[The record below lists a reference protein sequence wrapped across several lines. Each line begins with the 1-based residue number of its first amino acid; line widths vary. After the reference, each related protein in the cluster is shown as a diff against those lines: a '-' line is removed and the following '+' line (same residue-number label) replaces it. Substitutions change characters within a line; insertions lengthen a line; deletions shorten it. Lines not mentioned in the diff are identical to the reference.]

1 MATFTVSE
9 RSTLWLR
16 AISIRTSGM
25 IPMSCK
31 MNTTNG
37 RPGSLGGRIAISKPS
52 SGSFI
57 RLGFGRLHDALGN
70 HRNTA
75 IIPVSSGLWAR
86 PQLASLVG
94 GAATDGSAGAPGPGE
109 TAGRT
114 SSFPER
120 GPVGPRAAGWIAGP
134 SPSKRH
140 LPITPPNVQLATSTY
155 LSVVPAFPRA
165 QPAPLRRPRSRLAE
179 KKQPGLLRPDET
191 PEILRGQTFQRS
203 EARRGKFQGW
213 MKGILGNRTGDG
225 EGSKK
230 AARTR
235 RVRRSP
241 EHRRLADVFGVRHKE
256 EQALRGWMDPIPVRD
271 GGPSGQRP
279 PLRLSIS
286 RNPQLRQNGQHRN
299 QRRSHGLPPLLH
311 QAYSFQHSAEGDPIC
326 PRAILTLG

>member
-1 MATFTVSE
+1 MK
-9 RSTLWLR
+9 
-16 AISIRTSGM
+16 G
-25 IPMSCK
+25 
-31 MNTTNG
+31 
-37 RPGSLGGRIAISKPS
+37 
-52 SGSFI
+52 
-57 RLGFGRLHDALGN
+57 
-70 HRNTA
+70 
-75 IIPVSSGLWAR
+75 
-86 PQLASLVG
+86 
-94 GAATDGSAGAPGPGE
+94 
-109 TAGRT
+109 
-114 SSFPER
+114 
-120 GPVGPRAAGWIAGP
+120 
-134 SPSKRH
+134 H
-140 LPITPPNVQLATSTY
+140 LNVQLAAATH
-155 LSVVPAFPRA
+155 LSVVPAFPGA

-179 KKQPGLLRPDET
+179 KKQPGILRPEES

-213 MKGILGNRTGDG
+213 MGGILGNRTGDG

-299 QRRSHGLPPLLH
+299 QRRSHGLPPFLH

-326 PRAILTLG
+326 PRAILTLDRKSTRLNSSHLRISYAVFCLKKKKEKLRRRVGIAPGTSLFRMTLAINPNAYGESVGYCIERYYI

>member
-1 MATFTVSE
+1 MRNLDSDLGYDTDVLQDKHDERQASLSGRQNRHVEALFRLLHTVG
-9 RSTLWLR
+9 
-16 AISIRTSGM
+16 IR
-25 IPMSCK
+25 
-31 MNTTNG
+31 
-37 RPGSLGGRIAISKPS
+37 
-52 SGSFI
+52 
-57 RLGFGRLHDALGN
+57 RLHEVFSN
-70 HRNTA
+70 HRNTP
-75 IIPVSSGLWAR
+75 IIPASKVYYREA
-86 PQLASLVG
+86 QLASLPA
-94 GAATDGSAGAPGPGE
+94 GAGNSGSAGAPGPGE

-155 LSVVPAFPRA
+155 LSVVPAFPRS

-179 KKQPGLLRPDET
+179 KKQPGILRPEET

-230 AARTR
+230 VARTR

-241 EHRRLADVFGVRHKE
+241 EHRRLADV
-256 EQALRGWMDPIPVRD
+256 LD
-271 GGPSGQRP
+271 
-279 PLRLSIS
+279 
-286 RNPQLRQNGQHRN
+286 
-299 QRRSHGLPPLLH
+299 
-311 QAYSFQHSAEGDPIC
+311 
-326 PRAILTLG
+326 

>member
-1 MATFTVSE
+1 MG
-9 RSTLWLR
+9 L
-16 AISIRTSGM
+16 
-25 IPMSCK
+25 
-31 MNTTNG
+31 
-37 RPGSLGGRIAISKPS
+37 
-52 SGSFI
+52 
-57 RLGFGRLHDALGN
+57 GRLHGVSA
-70 HRNTA
+70 HRNTS
-75 IIPVSSGLWAR
+75 IIPASSGLR
-86 PQLASLVG
+86 PKVQLVTLIG
-94 GAATDGSAGAPGPGE
+94 GAPGPGE
-109 TAGRT
+109 TAGRI

-179 KKQPGLLRPDET
+179 KEGPGILRAEES

-203 EARRGKFQGW
+203 EARRVKFQGW

-225 EGSKK
+225 EGSKRVP
-230 AARTR
+230 RTR

-241 EHRRLADVFGVRHKE
+241 EHRRLADVLWVRHKE